1 MGTTTMASAMRDS
14 ILAEVGLA
22 KVPSGA
28 TLGGRDGWLKTH
40 GADLV
45 SISPLDGEEIA
56 RVRQADSGDLA
67 TIIDG
72 AREGFKTW
80 SAMPAP
86 RRGEVV
92 RRIGAQ
98 LRRYKE
104 PLARLITLEMGKILP
119 EARGEVQ
126 EMIDIAD
133 FALGLSRQL
142 YGMTTHSERPG
153 HRLYEQWHSLG
164 PVGVVTAFNFPS
176 AVWSWN
182 AMIAGVCGDTVIWK
196 PSSQTPLVTLA
207 VQRILEP
214 ILDEFGLRG
223 VFTAVIGPGR
233 SVGEDLLQSPHI
245 PLLSVT
251 ASGSVGSHVAQ
262 VVGARMGRTILELGG
277 NNAVIVRDDACLD
290 DALQAVFFGAVG
302 TAGQRCTS
310 TRRVILHPRIAGAF
324 LDRLCRA
331 YRHLRIDHPLLA
343 DPHVGPVTTADAM
356 EEMESAIQE
365 AREAGGTLLVGGDRV
380 RVEGAPG
387 GYYIHPAIM
396 RVKNHW
402 PVVQR
407 ETFAPL
413 LYVMEAES
421 MEEAIAL
428 QNGVPQ
434 GLSSS
439 CFTDSLQDAERFLSV
454 RGSDCGIA
462 NINLGTSGAEIG
474 GAFGGEKETGGGR
487 ESGSDAWKA
496 YMRRQTVTIHWGGRA
511 ELAQGVVFRLPGE
524 E

>member
-1 MGTTTMASAMRDS
+1 MGTTTMTSVLRDS
-14 ILAEVGLA
+14 ILAEVGLEE
-22 KVPSGA
+22 VPSGA
-28 TLGGRDGWLKTH
+28 TLGGSGGWLDVH
-40 GADLV
+40 GPELV
-45 SISPLDGEEIA
+45 SRSPTDGQEIA
-56 RVRQADSGDLA
+56 RIRQADGSDLA
-67 TIIDG
+67 RVLDG
-72 AREGFKTW
+72 AREGFRTW

-92 RRIGAQ
+92 RRIGTQ

-133 FALGLSRQL
+133 FAVGLSRQL

-182 AMIAGVCGDTVIWK
+182 AMLAGVCGDTVVWK

-214 ILDEFGLRG
+214 VLDEFDLRG

-233 SVGEDLLQSPHI
+233 SVGEELLRSPHI

-251 ASGSVGSHVAQ
+251 GSGSVGAHVAQ

-277 NNAVIVRDDACLD
+277 NNAVIVREDACLD

-310 TRRVILHPRIAGAF
+310 TRRVILHPRIAKPF
-324 LDRLCRA
+324 LDRLCSA
-331 YRHLRIDHPLLA
+331 YRHLKVDHPLWT
-343 DPHVGPVTTADAM
+343 DPHVGPVTTPEAM
-356 EEMESAIQE
+356 EDMEAAIRE
-365 AREAGGTLLVGGDRV
+365 ARDAGGTLLAGGDRV
-380 RVEGAPG
+380 PVEGAPE
-387 GYYIHPAIM
+387 GYYIRPAIM
-396 RVKNHW
+396 RAENHW

-421 MEEAIAL
+421 MEEALAL

-439 CFTDSLQDAERFLSV
+439 CFTNSLQDAERFLSV

-496 YMRRQTVTIHWGGRA
+496 YMRRQTVTIHWEDGL
-511 ELAQGVVFRLPGE
+511 ELAQGVVFKLPGE
-524 E
+524 A